1 MRNLCNCRWCKTI
14 PKDHTGQTGRNDY
27 SRWKYAFTP
36 AYAGTIREGINRIT
50 AKLICQ
56 ANPANLTKFY
66 SINVTGMNE
75 IVPTQSSAISTAKI
89 ILTERTV
96 VTVAFLPEQEI
107 CPEIYITTDRHVKDG
122 DAFPTSAVREELRV
136 GERNATTLISSPYNL
151 HLTI

>member
-1 MRNLCNCRWCKTI
+1 MWSFRNCRWCKTI

-122 DAFPTSAVREELRV
+122 DAFPFITSKAGLDNKF
-136 GERNATTLISSPYNL
+136 GL
-151 HLTI
+151 HGIGIF

>member
-1 MRNLCNCRWCKTI
+1 
-14 PKDHTGQTGRNDY
+14 
-27 SRWKYAFTP
+27 
-36 AYAGTIREGINRIT
+36 
-50 AKLICQ
+50 
-56 ANPANLTKFY
+56 
-66 SINVTGMNE
+66 MNE

-122 DAFPTSAVREELRV
+122 DAFPTSAVRKELRV